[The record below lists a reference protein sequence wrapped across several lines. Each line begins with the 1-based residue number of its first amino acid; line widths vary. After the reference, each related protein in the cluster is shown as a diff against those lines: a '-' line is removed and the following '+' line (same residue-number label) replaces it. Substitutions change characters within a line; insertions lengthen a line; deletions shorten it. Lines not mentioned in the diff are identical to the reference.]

1 MDNRPI
7 GVFDSGIG
15 GLTVVD
21 ALAKRLPE
29 ETIIYVGDTA
39 RVPYGNKSKNRI
51 QQYAREITAWLS
63 KEDCKII
70 IVACNTASALALK
83 YLKSNFSMPIIGV
96 IESGVNKGIQ
106 MSQNNKIAV
115 LGTPATIRSNAY
127 VERINAV
134 KPEVLV
140 ISQACSLFVPLAE
153 EGWTEGEIPNQIAD
167 HYLADIK
174 KGGIDTVILGCTHY
188 PLLKKTISK
197 SLGENVN
204 LVDSSDAVVKTVI
217 STLEKSR
224 SFSFNQVGKVKC
236 YVTDDPFSF
245 NKIANRFCLMKI
257 DKAIQI
263 DL

>member
-29 ETIIYVGDTA
+29 ETIVYVGDTA

-51 QQYAREITAWLS
+51 QQYAQEITSWLS

-83 YLKSNFSMPIIGV
+83 HLESIFPMPIIGV

-106 MSQNNKIAV
+106 MCQNNRIAI
-115 LGTPATIRSNAY
+115 LGTAATIRSNVY
-127 VERINAV
+127 VEKINAV
-134 KPEVLV
+134 KPEAFV
-140 ISQACSLFVPLAE
+140 ISQACPLFVPLAE
-153 EGWTEGEIPNQIAD
+153 EGLIEGKIPNQIAD
-167 HYLADIK
+167 HYLAGIK

-188 PLLKKTISK
+188 PLLKKTINK

-204 LVDSSDAVVKTVI
+204 LIDSSDAVVNTVI
-217 STLEKSR
+217 STLEKISG
-224 SFSFNQVGKVKC
+224 FSSNQVGTIKC

-245 NKIANRFCLMKI
+245 DKIANRFCLKKI
-257 DKAIQI
+257 DQATQI

>member
-29 ETIIYVGDTA
+29 ETIVYVGDTA

-51 QQYAREITAWLS
+51 QQYAQEITSWLS
-63 KEDCKII
+63 KQDCKII

-83 YLKSNFSMPIIGV
+83 HLESIFPMPIVGV

-106 MSQNNKIAV
+106 MCQNNRIAI
-115 LGTPATIRSNAY
+115 LGTAATIRSNVY
-127 VERINAV
+127 VEKINAV
-134 KPEVLV
+134 KPEAFV
-140 ISQACSLFVPLAE
+140 ISQACPLFVPLAE
-153 EGWTEGEIPNQIAD
+153 EGWIEGKIPNQIAD
-167 HYLADIK
+167 HYLAGIK

-188 PLLKKTISK
+188 PLLKKTINK

-204 LVDSSDAVVKTVI
+204 LIDSSDAVVNTVI
-217 STLEKSR
+217 LTLEKISG
-224 SFSFNQVGKVKC
+224 FSSNQVGTIKC

-245 NKIANRFCLMKI
+245 DKIANRFCLKKI
-257 DKAIQI
+257 DQTTQI

>member
-29 ETIIYVGDTA
+29 ETIVYVGDTA

-51 QQYAREITAWLS
+51 QQYAQEIIAWLS
-63 KEDCKII
+63 KQGCKII

-83 YLKSNFSMPIIGV
+83 GLESTFSMPIIGV

-106 MSQNNKIAV
+106 ISQNYKIAV
-115 LGTPATIRSNAY
+115 LGTAATIRSNAY

-134 KPEVLV
+134 KPEAFV
-140 ISQACSLFVPLAE
+140 ISQACPLFVPLAE
-153 EGWTEGEIPNQIAD
+153 EGWTEGKIPDQIAD

-204 LVDSSDAVVKTVI
+204 MVDSSDAVVKNVI
-217 STLEKSR
+217 SILEKISG
-224 SFSFNQVGKVKC
+224 FSSNQVGKIKC
-236 YVTDDPFSF
+236 YVTDDPSSF
-245 NKIANRFCLMKI
+245 NKIARRFCLKKI
-257 DKAIQI
+257 DQAIQI